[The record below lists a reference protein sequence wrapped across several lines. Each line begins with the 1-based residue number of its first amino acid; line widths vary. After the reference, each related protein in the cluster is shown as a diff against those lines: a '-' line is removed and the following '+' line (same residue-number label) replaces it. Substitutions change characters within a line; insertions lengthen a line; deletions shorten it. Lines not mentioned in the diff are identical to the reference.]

1 MTLKEFEAEP
11 GKIPLHE
18 FLALCHRWTERV
30 RIRVVMG
37 DGWLKFEE
45 AAHLGG
51 EWVLTDNAF
60 AEEDGKWPELERL
73 LKYYAEAP
81 VWNIVARLFQPL
93 THLMNRKAGKTGDL
107 VGTAIEVH
115 VHYEDIR
122 EGFLAEKDA
131 IRRRKR
137 REYRQRAKNRPE
149 VKMEEVSGD
158 AAD

>member
-37 DGWLKFEE
+37 DAWLKFEE
-45 AAHLGG
+45 AANMGG

-73 LKYYAEAP
+73 LKYYADAP

-93 THLMNRKAGKTGDL
+93 THLNRKAGKTGDL
-107 VGTAIEVH
+107 VGTAIEAH

-137 REYRQRAKNRPE
+137 REYMNK
-149 VKMEEVSGD
+149 GD
-158 AAD
+158 KEDERR

>member
-1 MTLKEFEAEP
+1 MTLKEFEAES

-37 DGWLKFEE
+37 DAWLKFEE
-45 AAHLGG
+45 AANLGG
-51 EWVLTDNAF
+51 EWALTENAF

-73 LKYYAEAP
+73 LKFYADAP

-93 THLMNRKAGKTGDL
+93 IHLMNRKYGKTGDL
-107 VGTAIEVH
+107 AGTVIEAH

-137 REYRQRAKNRPE
+137 REYRQRAKERAKANDEP
-149 VKMEEVSGD
+149 
-158 AAD
+158 